1 MDKFLRFLRTF
12 NKIVWNIVGVR
23 FPYYVHNNHK
33 YMNRKL
39 TIKNPSALVHTVIN
53 NEYELYD
60 VHTHSDK
67 YVFEFRYSV
76 SYGSGYDI
84 TNIILSR
91 NGKWDD
97 EYQKWM
103 YQIDNIQH
111 WVSAD
116 WFGIKENAI
125 KTFEDYLN

>member
-1 MDKFLRFLRTF
+1 MDKR
-12 NKIVWNIVGVR
+12 
-23 FPYYVHNNHK
+23 
-33 YMNRKL
+33 L
-39 TIKNPSALVHTVIN
+39 TIKNPSALVHTLIN

-60 VHTHSDK
+60 VHTHFDK

-76 SYGSGYDI
+76 SYGNGYDVA
-84 TNIILSR
+84 NIILSR

-103 YQIDNIQH
+103 YQVGNEQH
-111 WVSAD
+111 WVSTD

-125 KTFEDYLN
+125 KTFEDYLK